1 MVELADEELA
11 GIVATKVEENSEDDW
26 EDVGWFINDRGY
38 KQFGVIPKVR
48 KQPEAQYNWDHE
60 YDSCNMGH
68 SSDPRYNHD
77 YRRN

>member
-38 KQFGVIPKVR
+38 KQFGVIPKVN

-60 YDSCNMGH
+60 YDSYNMGH